1 MYARAFYDVARTAI
15 LFAPSISLD
24 TNTSSSS
31 HVVFETLVKS
41 LHALAS
47 PSSNCGVGD
56 RRMTLMGVASLW
68 NTLMYPSERLVKSSA
83 TWQRCYPAV
92 SKFSRRDQA
101 QVIITRCVDVL
112 FFQDECSCPRDCL
125 RALAKMLRGALIDE
139 VNEDSNNL
147 QLHKLE
153 FFLSLFRNS
162 EKFHVNEELFKAA
175 QVCVEIIQK
184 GEISSQRFDSML
196 VDFAYIC
203 RSEADS
209 DALHDYL

>member
-1 MYARAFYDVARTAI
+1 MI
-15 LFAPSISLD
+15 LIS
-24 TNTSSSS
+24 
-31 HVVFETLVKS
+31 
-41 LHALAS
+41 
-47 PSSNCGVGD
+47 
-56 RRMTLMGVASLW
+56 VASLW

-101 QVIITRCVDVL
+101 QVIITLCVDVL

-125 RALAKMLRGALIDE
+125 RALAKMLRGALTEEIDE
-139 VNEDSNNL
+139 DGNGL
-147 QLHKLE
+147 QQHKLE

-162 EKFHVNEELFKAA
+162 EKFRMDEELLKAA
-175 QVCVEIIQK
+175 QICVEIIQK

-203 RSEADS
+203 RSEADI
-209 DALHDYL
+209 DALDDYLL